1 MALITGGERAYQET
15 GFMGSHGRSGTHGF
29 FCRILSGSSTSD
41 SIVAQSRLTTRM
53 AEFHGPPSGIT
64 GHPEQQS
71 ILTNRGTRR
80 AKEENWGASGFAVG
94 IL

>member
-41 SIVAQSRLTTRM
+41 SSTVAPHYPDGRISRTTIRD
-53 AEFHGPPSGIT
+53 
-64 GHPEQQS
+64 
-71 ILTNRGTRR
+71 N
-80 AKEENWGASGFAVG
+80 GASGTTEYPDQQRDPESKG
-94 IL
+94 RKLGSLRICCRHY